1 MTDAVKVL
9 ASKRRWCVTGTP
21 LNNSFEDFNGENN
34 SYQSYASMILKLILI
49 LTTKEYSLCISG
61 LYIEFYLFLS
71 STTHHTLHH
80 SQDNITYHITTH
92 HTTPHHTTVYYI
104 TAQQHITSQH
114 NTSHTA
120 QHLIFILFFFSI
132 IQVNFLSLE
141 LTFSIKASGTITQSS
156 LVVRRITE
164 EGKGRDVIVN
174 IEYMYGQ
181 LLHILK
187 FFRIFFVIISFLP
200 SVIPH
205 SQPFIYLFPPFLT
218 Y

>member
-1 MTDAVKVL
+1 MVWSGVEWYGVL
-9 ASKRRWCVTGTP
+9 RFDMQYCLVSDVSVDFILNFIFFYQAQHTTP
-21 LNNSFEDFNGENN
+21 
-34 SYQSYASMILKLILI
+34 
-49 LTTKEYSLCISG
+49 
-61 LYIEFYLFLS
+61 
-71 STTHHTLHH
+71 HHTLHH
-80 SQDNITYHITTH
+80 SQDNITCHITTQ
-92 HTTPHHTTVYYI
+92 HTTPHHRILHHSTT
-104 TAQQHITSQH
+104 THHITTWHQPYCIAP
-114 NTSHTA
+114 NFY
-120 QHLIFILFFFSI
+120 LIFLSI